1 MHKAWPSRDWY
12 CPAAHASQCAAE
24 VTAPDPAILPAAHAM
39 QEGWPPAA
47 SYLPCGQTAQ
57 LSLFCAAEYLPAAHA
72 AHTRSDVAL
81 DPCATRAPAKHTV
94 CTRQAACPAESWN
107 SLPTHALHDVAASA
121 SEYRPI
127 AHSSHTRSVLVV
139 GAAVSY
145 EPLRQICT
153 LRHTVF
159 PDSRW
164 NCPPAQALH
173 EVLALAFWIWPAGHA
188 WQYAVAFW
196 LTAPEP

>member
-1 MHKAWPSRDWY
+1 
-12 CPAAHASQCAAE
+12 
-24 VTAPDPAILPAAHAM
+24 
-39 QEGWPPAA
+39 
-47 SYLPCGQTAQ
+47 
-57 LSLFCAAEYLPAAHA
+57 
-72 AHTRSDVAL
+72 
-81 DPCATRAPAKHTV
+81 
-94 CTRQAACPAESWN
+94 
-107 SLPTHALHDVAASA
+107 LHDVAASA

-196 LTAPEP
+196 LTAPEPNRPGSHTSQKNALDVALCFPAGHASHLPAFSATENLPAGQSWQRLSEFTKVPGLQIPQ